1 MNSIQW
7 NSPLWYVF
15 LFLAIALG
23 ITAVLYYRSEKFN
36 DQAVWV
42 RRLLPSLRFVSLLL
56 ILLLLLNPLIKTID
70 NEEVKP
76 TLLIARDASNSML
89 LNQDSMEVMS
99 SIEALENS
107 QLDEKYELKYL
118 SFGSEIRPGTNK
130 AFGEEGTDLSS
141 VFEYAQSQYRGRNLG
156 AIVLLTDGIFN
167 QGINPI
173 YSADGMET
181 PVFSLAYGDTTTNRD
196 LLIRNTFHN
205 EKVYQGDFFE
215 TQIDISANQLRG
227 ESTNLRLER
236 ISPSP
241 ALIQSTE
248 ITIDSDNYFKTSS
261 LEILADRPGIH
272 HYVVKL
278 DPLQGEINT
287 QNNRMDFYVEVIDAS
302 TKILLLARAPHP
314 DIGALQRVVEEN
326 KNYVLELHYLS
337 DRPNPLLKDYDLII
351 YHDLPVANPFLDRI
365 VDAAQE
371 IRLPSLYI
379 SGPQTDLS
387 KFNDLQQVVKVS
399 PRSRQAN
406 FVQASL
412 NSDFQKFTTDGFASF
427 DWKNSP
433 PIKSAFAEFK
443 LLPGAQSLLYQRI
456 GDVETDYPLI
466 ALNTKPYKQAV
477 LLGSDWWKWRLFE
490 FVRDGGQK
498 KFDRLFT
505 QLFQYLALAEDRRP
519 LQVQTSKR
527 LYSTN
532 ENILFKASLLNA
544 NYESI
549 NTPEV
554 AIDIVDQEGRDYE
567 YLMDRSEKGYELN
580 IGSLPAGDYQF
591 SASSM
596 FSGKKL
602 NAKGSFTI
610 QNIKLEAYDLKARHD
625 LLYQLAELN
634 GASSFSP
641 DQTDS
646 LIAKLQ
652 ISPAA
657 KPLLYQRSTLS
668 KLIDYRWLLFFI
680 AFFLSLEWGLRK
692 YFGSY

>member
-7 NSPLWYVF
+7 NFPLWYVF
-15 LFLAIALG
+15 LFLVIAMG
-23 ITAVLYYRSEKFN
+23 ITAVLYYRSEKFK
-36 DQAVWV
+36 DQAIWV
-42 RRLLPSLRFVSLLL
+42 RRLLPSLRFISLLL
-56 ILLLLLNPLIKTID
+56 ILLLLLNPLIKSIE

-76 TLLIARDASNSML
+76 TLLIAKDASNSML
-89 LNQDSMEVMS
+89 LNQDSIKVMT

-107 QLDEKYELKYL
+107 KLDEKYELKYIN
-118 SFGSEIRPGTNK
+118 FGSEIRPGRNK
-130 AFGEEGTDLSS
+130 TFGEEGTDLSS

-167 QGINPI
+167 QGINPV
-173 YSADGMET
+173 YSADEIET
-181 PVFSLAYGDTTTNRD
+181 PVFSLAFGDTTTNRD
-196 LLIRNTFHN
+196 LLIRNVFHN
-205 EKVYQGDFFE
+205 EKVFQGDFFE

-227 ESTNLRLER
+227 QSTKLRLER
-236 ISPSP
+236 ISPNP
-241 ALIQSTE
+241 TLLQSTE

-261 LEILADRPGIH
+261 LEILAERPGIH
-272 HYVVKL
+272 HYAIKL
-278 DPLQGEINT
+278 DPLEGEINT

-326 KNYVLELHYLS
+326 KNYALDLTYLG
-337 DRPNPLLKDYDLII
+337 DRPKPLLKDYDLII
-351 YHDLPVANPFLDRI
+351 YHDLPVSNPFLDRI

-371 IRLPSLYI
+371 LKLPSLYI
-379 SGPQTDLS
+379 SGPQTDLF

-412 NSDFQKFTTDGFASF
+412 NDDFQKFTTDGFASF

-433 PIKSAFAEFK
+433 PIKSSFAEFE
-443 LLPGAQSLLYQRI
+443 LLPGAHSLLYQRI
-456 GDVETDYPLI
+456 GDVKTDYPLI
-466 ALNTKPYKQAV
+466 ALNAKPYKQAV

-490 FVRDGGQK
+490 FVRDGEQK
-498 KFDRLFT
+498 KFDLLFT
-505 QLFQYLALAEDRRP
+505 QLFQYLALTEDRRP

-532 ENILFKASLLNA
+532 ENILFKGALLNA

-554 AIDIVDQEGRDYE
+554 EIDLFDQQGRDYE
-567 YLMDRSEKGYELN
+567 YLMDRSDKGYELN
-580 IGSLPAGDYQF
+580 IGSLSPGNYQF

-602 NAKGSFTI
+602 NAQGSFTI
-610 QNIKLEAYDLKARHD
+610 QEIKLEAYDLKARHD

-634 GASSFSP
+634 GGTLFSP

-646 LIAKLQ
+646 LITRLQ
-652 ISPAA
+652 KSPAA
-657 KPLLYQRSTLS
+657 KPILYQRSSLS

-680 AFFLSLEWGLRK
+680 VFFLALEWGLRK